1 MRMLIIIL
9 TLAGLVI
16 LDQFKF
22 NGYYGSQLSQF
33 VGRTIRSVI

>member
-9 TLAGLVI
+9 TLVGLVI

-22 NGYYGSQLSQF
+22 NGYYSSQLSQF